1 MALPANI
8 TTITLTGRY
17 IDYEGNPIAG
27 QVKIYPS
34 QVLIDAAADRII
46 IPNTLTADLV
56 AGAFSLTVPVTN
68 DPDVSPTNTGTDY
81 YYYYEEAFS
90 GGSTLK
96 IHIPSTLGATVDI
109 TALRPTAEVVTYIQP
124 VSGDL
129 WPPIIT
135 RTSAVETQYSNLP
148 SLASPQQYQF
158 LALKC
163 GTYSQ
168 LASDYATYSLL
179 TSSMTILFT
188 SARIGTIIDRITRL
202 DNATA
207 ATSTDLR
214 ATTNGGSVTAS
225 GYGPHAVK
233 WGTYQNWSN
242 QYATYNL
249 LTGASIGYVYNDYGN
264 LLTQLGYALNGS
276 VYDITS
282 ITDNWLK
289 QTRVKS
295 GNDYSAMTYAYAYLS
310 GTYAMVATDYGSYS
324 SLGGATFTL
333 NIRDTA
339 DRLQTA
345 ATHPHP
351 LLTRGFQ
358 YGISV

>member
-1 MALPANI
+1 MALPVNI

-17 IDYEGNPIAG
+17 IDFEGNPIAG

-56 AGAFSLTVPVTN
+56 NGSFSLTVPVTN
-68 DPDVSPTNTGTDY
+68 DPDVTASNPGTTY
-81 YYYYEEAFS
+81 YYWYEEAFN
-90 GGSTLK
+90 GGSTYK
-96 IHIPSTLGATVDI
+96 IFIPSSYGATVDI
-109 TALRPTAEVVTYIQP
+109 SAIRETATTVQYIQP

-129 WPPIIT
+129 WPPIEV
-135 RTSAVETQYSNLP
+135 RTTAVESQYSNLP

-163 GTYSQ
+163 GTYGT

-188 SARIGTIIDRITRL
+188 TARLGTIIDRITRL
-202 DNATA
+202 DNATS
-207 ATSTDLR
+207 ATSVDLR
-214 ATTNGGSVTAS
+214 DTTNGGSVTAS

-289 QTRVKS
+289 QTRVKT

-310 GTYAMVATDYGSYS
+310 GTYAMVATDYGTYS

-351 LLTRGFQ
+351 LLTRGFE